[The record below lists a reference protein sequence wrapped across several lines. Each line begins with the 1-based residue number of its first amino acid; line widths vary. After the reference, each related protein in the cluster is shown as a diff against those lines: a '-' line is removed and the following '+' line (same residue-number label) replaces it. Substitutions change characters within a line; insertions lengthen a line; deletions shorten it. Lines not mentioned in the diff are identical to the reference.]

1 MTTLINYYQEI
12 KEKLKSQ
19 LEANETPEAVAKI
32 IQSEVNKLA
41 DIDSEYIQSLTPP
54 QARLARVMLQSLSQS
69 ASILI
74 LVKPQLDATNS
85 NAIETSSNK
94 STLSELTSQVLSPV
108 TKMVQTQQNLQNLT
122 SPNYYKQTIIQ
133 KLQQSREIYSS
144 LLAGSL
150 AGTLEGGW
158 TWGLVGAIIGAV
170 SGSAIF
176 LWNTKVASPNKSP
189 ENTKLIAAKP
199 LFKITTDTDKLLNYL
214 YQSLQSIDIAVASYG
229 SNEQKQLKPGIENN
243 LDFLEYL
250 QDLMAD
256 ALDKNTQI
264 PIAVRRRIEQAATI
278 LRRNGIEARVYQPNQ
293 EQDSMFY
300 FEPSLDTE
308 TTDYITLK
316 HAFIKD
322 NQVLLPGYVIE
333 PISN

>member
-19 LEANETPEAVAKI
+19 LEVNTTPEAVAKI
-32 IQSEVNKLA
+32 VQTEVNKLA

-54 QARLARVMLQSLSQS
+54 QARLARVMLQWLSQS
-69 ASILI
+69 ANILI
-74 LVKPQLDATNS
+74 LVKPQMDAISPNGIEIS
-85 NAIETSSNK
+85 NNK

-108 TKMVQTQQNLQNLT
+108 TKIVETQQNLQNLT

-176 LWNTKVASPNKSP
+176 FWNAKVGSSKKSS
-189 ENTKLIAAKP
+189 ENTKIIAAKP
-199 LFKITTDTDKLLNYL
+199 ILKITTDTDKLLNYI
-214 YQSLQSIDIAVASYG
+214 YQSLQSIDITVASYG
-229 SNEQKQLKPGIENN
+229 SNEKQFKPGIENN

-250 QDLMAD
+250 QDLMSD

-278 LRRNGIEARVYQPNQ
+278 LRRNGIEVRVYKPEQ

-300 FEPSLDTE
+300 FEPSLDSE

>member
-19 LEANETPEAVAKI
+19 LEANATPEAVAKI
-32 IQSEVNKLA
+32 IQTEVNKLA

-54 QARLARVMLQSLSQS
+54 QARLARVMLQSLSES

-74 LVKPQLDATNS
+74 LVKPQMDATNV
-85 NAIETSSNK
+85 NAIEISNNK
-94 STLSELTSQVLSPV
+94 STLSELTSQALSPI
-108 TKMVQTQQNLQNLT
+108 TKIVETQQNLQNLT
-122 SPNYYKQTIIQ
+122 SPNYYKQTIVQ

-170 SGSAIF
+170 SGSVIF
-176 LWNTKVASPNKSP
+176 FWNTKVASPKKSSENNKII
-189 ENTKLIAAKP
+189 TAKP
-199 LFKITTDTDKLLNYL
+199 ILKITTDIDKLLNYI
-214 YQSLQSIDIAVASYG
+214 YQSLQLIDITVASYS
-229 SNEQKQLKPGIENN
+229 SNEKQLKPGIENN

-264 PIAVRRRIEQAATI
+264 PISVRRRIEQAATI
-278 LRRNGIEARVYQPNQ
+278 LRRNGIETRLYQPDQ

-333 PISN
+333 PAN